1 MIVRGNSTANIKNL
15 NIDVTK
21 SNRNENTGNSPDSDA
36 AYGLAVGYNWNGGK
50 NTDNTRVDVE
60 NANITVKNT
69 NDTVKGKFTKG
80 NFPAEFES
88 GYQMSG
94 IKVYRSNGSKPIFH
108 ATKEVNINVED
119 VSDKK
124 VADYLV
130 GVYVSGNESSA
141 IFDEKTHIAVKGN
154 GINSAGIKIGK
165 PGKNDSGSGASVV
178 ANGQLTVDTTETN
191 GTYKDHENK
200 IHTGSGAVRLFDQ
213 NSKFE
218 VNSNDISKIKASTNA
233 IVFDTVD
240 YEGLGT
246 VNFLGIYKELLTRG
260 KHNENNEVTLNNT
273 ELSTTSDAESLI
285 LANARYKKE
294 GTIYNGARLA
304 LAFGGLR
311 DRRLPDLARQGLA
324 LLDEYFNTGDFNVT
338 NAQFTLKGDKSTA
351 TAARNG
357 WAIYAKSEEINIAK
371 NTAKATSQLTA
382 TFSDSAKLIGLVHQ
396 DIGSNLTLNV
406 NNKAVWTLKKK
417 ENENEQRSTAYDVT
431 LNGGTLDAS
440 KNSTDLGSDYKV
452 ALKHGSKEKNIQK
465 NITEGEISNARGLLK
480 ITSGTLTKANGIEET
495 YNNSFEYISITKP
508 LKIKNGIIEI
518 KNTLGL
524 IKVKEGTL
532 DITEGL
538 LKTTDG
544 EIRLDKSKFT
554 QATTGVSLEGITSV
568 FEKGTFTNG
577 GIITLA
583 NQSYA
588 DKLTIEGDYVG
599 NNGVLKVNTEWDL
612 PGDENGANSQSDL
625 LEITGDASGNTE
637 VISVSK
643 DGREKVIDGS
653 IASIVADSH
662 KISAPVVRVL
672 GTDNGEASPLAG
684 TPFNTRPTFTGTA
697 RTNGAGEVQLASRLV
712 DGKTE
717 YFWTVTAVKLTPPE
731 QPELPSLDEIPQPEP
746 DPVPQP
752 EPQPEPDPAPQPQ
765 PQPQPQPDPDP
776 APQPNPQPQPSPEPD
791 PAPQPYPQPQPW
803 PEPDPAPQ
811 PHPQPQPWPEP
822 DPAPQPH
829 PQPQPWPEP
838 DPAPQPHPQPQ
849 PWPEPDPVPQPHPQ
863 PQPWPEPDPAPQPQ
877 PEPEPDPAPQPQP
890 EPEPDPVPQPQPPV
904 APPTGSVIITPSA
917 VAYTLVPRQNLELGY
932 TMLDTLHQR
941 RGENQTLSWDKQ
953 GSYWQDVE
961 KQSWGRVIGKHLKLD
976 GKERFGLKTNMYGFQ
991 VGHDFDVKT
1000 KQDDEGKLTRRFTGL
1015 YFGALRSHSKFYD
1028 EYRAKNGVV
1037 IADKLTSRVK
1047 TTALNLGV
1055 TDTRYNENGTYID
1068 WVGQLSWL
1076 NNRYSSVDGTQ
1087 AKNHGWGA
1095 ALSVETGSPY
1105 ALGKDKTNNGD
1116 SWILEP
1122 QAQLIAQYLR
1132 LGDFNDGTRAVSQK
1146 GYGLRGRVGFRLA
1159 YNKPNDKQRTRTH
1172 YFIGNIWHDFKATG
1186 NALIGRDK
1194 LTEKFDHTWWELG
1207 LGSQFSLSE
1216 NTYLYADARYEKSF
1230 DNNRHKGYQ
1239 GTVGVKYSWK

>member
-1 MIVRGNSTANIKNL
+1 MIVRGNSTAEIKNL
-15 NIDVTK
+15 NINVTK
-21 SNRNENTGNSPDSDA
+21 SNRDASATHSPDSDA

-50 NTDNTRVDVE
+50 DTDNTLVNVE

-69 NDTVKGKFTKG
+69 PDSVKGSYLGLSAKKNVFIFTVEAKG
-80 NFPAEFES
+80 YFTS

-94 IKVYRSNGSKPIFH
+94 IKIYRTSGKAKPEFH
-108 ATKEVNINVED
+108 STGDVTIKVDDNSHDKINDYNVGIYISGKDAKATLDGTTNIE
-119 VSDKK
+119 
-124 VADYLV
+124 
-130 GVYVSGNESSA
+130 VSG
-141 IFDEKTHIAVKGN
+141 KGV
-154 GINSAGIKIGK
+154 NSAGIKIGK
-165 PGKNDSGSGASVV
+165 PQDNGENASVIS
-178 ANGQLTVDTTETN
+178 NGKLIVDTTKIDGTDTFKDTVDTA
-191 GTYKDHENK
+191 YR
-200 IHTGSGAVRLFDQ
+200 GSGAVRLFD
-213 NSKFE
+213 NKSIFKITGE
-218 VNSNDISKIKASTNA
+218 KTNEASEIKASTNA
-233 IVFDTVD
+233 IVFDTID
-240 YEGLGT
+240 YQNLGT
-246 VNFLGIYKELLTRG
+246 VKTNMTKDITEILMRG
-260 KHNENNEVTLNNT
+260 KDNVDNEVSLHNT
-273 ELSTTSDAESLI
+273 KLTTTSDNDALI
-285 LANARYKKE
+285 QANARFKQK
-294 GTIYNGARLA
+294 GKIYTGAQVA
-304 LAFGGLR
+304 GGSFV
-311 DRRLPDLARQGLA
+311 AK
-324 LLDEYFNTGDFNVT
+324 LDQFFQTGAFNVK
-338 NAQFTLKGDKSTA
+338 NATFKLSGDKSTA
-351 TAARNG
+351 TAASKG
-357 WAIYAKSEEINIAK
+357 WAVYAKSEEIDETNK
-371 NTAKATSQLTA
+371 TAKAHSELTA
-382 TFSDSAKLIGLVHQ
+382 TFSDGAKLTGLVHQ
-396 DIGSNLTLNV
+396 DIGSTLTMNV
-406 NNKAVWTLKKK
+406 DNKAVWFLNKK
-417 ENENEQRSTAYDVT
+417 EDATEQRSTAKSVT
-431 LNGGTLDAS
+431 LSNGGVLDA
-440 KNSTDLGSDYKV
+440 GSHPAEKYIVKV
-452 ALKHGSKEKNIQK
+452 S
-465 NITEGEISNARGLLK
+465 SNG
-480 ITSGTLTKANGIEET
+480 
-495 YNNSFEYISITKP
+495 
-508 LKIKNGIIEI
+508 
-518 KNTLGL
+518 
-524 IKVKEGTL
+524 V
-532 DITEGL
+532 
-538 LKTTDG
+538 
-544 EIRLDKSKFT
+544 DKD
-554 QATTGVSLEGITSV
+554 
-568 FEKGTFTNG
+568 GTFTNG

-583 NQSYA
+583 NQSYT
-588 DKLTIEGDYVG
+588 DKLTIEGNYVG
-599 NNGVLKVNTEWDL
+599 NNGVLKTNTEWNL

-653 IASIVADSH
+653 IASIVADLH

-697 RTNGAGEVQLASRLV
+697 RTTGAGEVQLASRVV

-717 YFWTVTAVKLTPPE
+717 YFWTVTAVKLTPPVQPE
-731 QPELPSLDEIPQPEP
+731 LPSLDEIPEPMPEPPVQPELPSLDEIPQPQ
-746 DPVPQP
+746 PVPQPQP
-752 EPQPEPDPAPQPQ
+752 EPQPQPIPQPQPVPQPQ
-765 PQPQPQPDPDP
+765 PQPPI
-776 APQPNPQPQPSPEPD
+776 
-791 PAPQPYPQPQPW
+791 
-803 PEPDPAPQ
+803 
-811 PHPQPQPWPEP
+811 
-822 DPAPQPH
+822 
-829 PQPQPWPEP
+829 
-838 DPAPQPHPQPQ
+838 
-849 PWPEPDPVPQPHPQ
+849 
-863 PQPWPEPDPAPQPQ
+863 
-877 PEPEPDPAPQPQP
+877 
-890 EPEPDPVPQPQPPV
+890 
-904 APPTGSVIITPSA
+904 APPTGPVIITPSA
-917 VAYTLVPRQNLELGY
+917 VAYTLIPRQNLELGY

-1076 NNRYSSVDGTQ
+1076 NNRYSSVDGTG

-1095 ALSVETGSPY
+1095 ALSVETGRPY

-1132 LGDFNDGTRAVSQK
+1132 LNDFNDGTRAVSQK

-1159 YNKPNDKQRTRTH
+1159 YNTPNDKQRTRTY

-1194 LTEKFDHTWWELG
+1194 LTEKFDRTWWELG

-1230 DNNRHKGYQ
+1230 DSNRHKGYQ